1 MFECLVC
8 SKTYSKHGAARKCC
22 HTPRT
27 NQRSSSRQQTKRVLF
42 GSSQDC
48 YNMNVQSQIKRKVE
62 HTQRTLEEEREL
74 DRSIRLQ
81 EFVVGDA
88 VYVKSSAVNK
98 QHEYK
103 WYRAD
108 IRAIANR
115 RYTVRYPNF
124 KDFPDET
131 VSREKLMAL
140 HHYNTKHYHGTAP
153 TSTGKKKMEKPVP

>member
-22 HTPRT
+22 PTPRT
-27 NQRSSSRQQTKRVLF
+27 NQQSLSCQQTKQVLF

-48 YNMNVQSQIKRKVE
+48 YNMNIQSQIKRKVE

-103 WYRAD
+103 WY
-108 IRAIANR
+108 
-115 RYTVRYPNF
+115 
-124 KDFPDET
+124 
-131 VSREKLMAL
+131 
-140 HHYNTKHYHGTAP
+140 
-153 TSTGKKKMEKPVP
+153 